1 VNPADL
7 AVALAGGMIAGTMN
21 AVVGAGSLVSF
32 PLLLAIG
39 LPPVTA
45 NATNTVGLLPGTVGA
60 VAGYRREL
68 VGRRAV
74 LVRLGAIA
82 AVGGMVGAALLLL
95 LPAETFER
103 LVPVLLL
110 LAAALTAVQPRVNSW
125 LVHRGARHQAWGLLM
140 VGVGLTAVYGGY
152 FGAAQGVILLA
163 LIGSLY
169 EADVQK
175 ANALKNALALVT
187 NLVSGVLLALNGKV
201 DWSVAFVVAIGSLV
215 GGVVGVRLARRLPPV
230 AFRVFA
236 IVVAVVAATVIA
248 VRTVTG

>member
-1 VNPADL
+1 MTLADL
-7 AVALAGGMIAGTMN
+7 LLALVAGLVAGTMN

-32 PLLLAIG
+32 PLLLAVG

-45 NATNTVGLLPGTVGA
+45 NATNTVGLLPGTIGA

-74 LVRLGAIA
+74 LLRLGAIA
-82 AVGGMVGAALLLL
+82 AVGGLVGAALLLA

-103 LVPVLLL
+103 LVPLLLL
-110 LAAALTAVQPRVNSW
+110 LAAALTAVQPRVNAW
-125 LVHRGARHQAWGLLM
+125 LERRGAHQRAFGLLA

-163 LIGSLY
+163 LIGALY
-169 EADVQK
+169 EPDVQQ
-175 ANALKNALALVT
+175 ANALKNAIALVT
-187 NLVSGVLLALNGKV
+187 GVVSALLFVVTGHV
-201 DWSVAFVVAIGSLV
+201 DWPVAVVVALGSLV

-230 AFRVFA
+230 AFRAFA
-236 IVVAVVAATVIA
+236 VVVAVVAAVVIA
-248 VRTVTG
+248 VRTVS